1 MENRLRGIF
10 APLST
15 PFDAWEE
22 TDWPQP
28 RGKLTKWMRTG
39 LSGVMVP
46 GSSGEFPYLDRE
58 EKERLVAFGRE
69 NPRRDKA
76 VIACTGCGLTWETI
90 GLTTRTTCPGTPE

>member
-46 GSSGEFPYLDRE
+46 GSSGEFPYLDR
-58 EKERLVAFGRE
+58 RRSGSSPSGGRTL
-69 NPRRDKA
+69 A
-76 VIACTGCGLTWETI
+76 
-90 GLTTRTTCPGTPE
+90 GTKRS